1 MGTETYQKL
10 TGEALRLLA
19 AYHKGGVSASE
30 CAGCSSA
37 CCSHG
42 GLAVLENVLLIYD
55 LYREGALKR
64 EDYEYPAGL
73 SFRDFVGMYF
83 DLEYHTMGWWLWKR
97 DVLVFHLRS
106 LSPENRVIAIPGV
119 GHYYETRSELFR
131 ENPWM
136 NRGCV
141 FLSKKVPNWPE
152 DDKDG
157 SRRCILHRAESATH
171 LTAKPIDCVFYTCQ
185 KPFKAKTPTVKE
197 SRRWFRRVLAV
208 ISPRSLERYRALVE
222 KDGAPPHAAAADS
235 PSR

>member
-1 MGTETYQKL
+1 MGTEEYQPL

-19 AYHKGGVSASE
+19 DYHKGCVTEAE

-42 GLAVLENVLLIYD
+42 GLAVLENVLLIYG

-64 EDYEYPAGL
+64 EDYEYPEGL
-73 SFRDFVGMYF
+73 SFRDFVGLYF
-83 DLEYHTMGWWLWKR
+83 DLEYHTSGRWFWRR

-106 LSPENRVIAIPGV
+106 LSPENRPIAIPGV
-119 GHYYETRSELFR
+119 GNYYETRSELFR
-131 ENPWM
+131 ENPWL

-152 DDKDG
+152 DDGDG
-157 SRRCILHRAESATH
+157 SRRCLLHRAESATR
-171 LTAKPIDCVFYTCQ
+171 LTAKPIDCVFYTCRE
-185 KPFKAKTPTVKE
+185 PFKAKTPTVKE

-208 ISPRSLERYRALVE
+208 LSPRSLERYRALVE
-222 KDGAPPHAAAADS
+222 KDNAAPQAAADIS
-235 PSR
+235 AP